1 MAITCSD
8 SDSDHVTTRKD
19 FEQLVKAQTDRI
31 KRHGED
37 LHRETDRMKE
47 MIHVAMHNDV
57 DAMKELFAQHGD
69 LSLTGR
75 EDDMTVN
82 VECKRLTS
90 DNTYFNT

>member
-1 MAITCSD
+1 
-8 SDSDHVTTRKD
+8 
-19 FEQLVKAQTDRI
+19 
-31 KRHGED
+31 
-37 LHRETDRMKE
+37 MKE